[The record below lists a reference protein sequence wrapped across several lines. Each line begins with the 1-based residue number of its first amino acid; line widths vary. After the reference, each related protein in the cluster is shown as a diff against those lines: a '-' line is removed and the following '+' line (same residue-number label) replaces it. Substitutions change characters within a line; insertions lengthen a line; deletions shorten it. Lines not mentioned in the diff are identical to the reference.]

1 MSQLHVLE
9 LEIKRSVL
17 AKTGM
22 CIHSGPGFR
31 AVRTDDLVFW
41 GAVSVPVPI
50 WIPLTPANRELACYG
65 PDSKP
70 ISLHVS
76 NEAHG
81 NRQGGA
87 SLSEPVMSPF
97 WINEEEH
104 EDSNMPDF
112 NIMKSMF

>member
-1 MSQLHVLE
+1 MLNYTYGGSTENCWPAVVNVYTYLKLWMSQLHVLE

-50 WIPLTPANRELACYG
+50 
-65 PDSKP
+65 
-70 ISLHVS
+70 
-76 NEAHG
+76 
-81 NRQGGA
+81 
-87 SLSEPVMSPF
+87 
-97 WINEEEH
+97 
-104 EDSNMPDF
+104 
-112 NIMKSMF
+112 